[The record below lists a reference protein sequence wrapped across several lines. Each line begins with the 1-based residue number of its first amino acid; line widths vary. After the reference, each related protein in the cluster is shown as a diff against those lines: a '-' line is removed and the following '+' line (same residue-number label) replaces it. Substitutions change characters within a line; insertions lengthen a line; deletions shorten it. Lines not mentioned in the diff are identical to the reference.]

1 MMAEE
6 KEQLSARARLLM
18 DDMRAQ
24 WRELDD
30 RIAALDEEFAARARS
45 DASTRL
51 LATIPGIGVL
61 NATALAAAIGKGEAF
76 ERARDLAAWLG
87 LVPRQM
93 TTGGKPRLLGIS
105 KRGNVYL
112 RTLLIHGARAALPS
126 LAKSTSRLGG
136 WLRGLQAR
144 AHPNTVVVALASK
157 LARIAWAVLRT
168 GHGYEVRTAAVG

>member
-1 MMAEE
+1 MTTEE
-6 KEQLSARARLLM
+6 EQLRARPRLLI
-18 DDMRAQ
+18 DGMRTQ

-45 DASTRL
+45 DASARL
-51 LATIPGIGVL
+51 LATIPDIGAL
-61 NATALAAAIGKGEAF
+61 NATALTAAIGKDEAF
-76 ERARDLAAWLG
+76 GRARDLAGWLG
-87 LVPRQM
+87 LVPKQM
-93 TTGGKPRLLGIS
+93 TTGGKLRLLGIS

-126 LAKSTSRLGG
+126 LAESASLPGD